1 MRLPTHE
8 GYWSSSW
15 CASSRSLKAKARRS
29 MVFGISDNNLDD
41 FVAAK
46 AAKLNTDQQ
55 SNRAN
60 GQDLT
65 QNHLLSTQFNRVQ

>member
-1 MRLPTHE
+1 MRLPTLE

-29 MVFGISDNNLDD
+29 MVFGISDNNVDD

-46 AAKLNTDQQ
+46 AAKLNTDQ
-55 SNRAN
+55 
-60 GQDLT
+60 
-65 QNHLLSTQFNRVQ
+65 